1 MTDNIVRQ
9 RTDIL
14 LSTLTGSKPSL
25 VPYIESI
32 QVVKSNMDAAT
43 LAVASEPPP
52 YSMRDLDKPMKPS
65 TMVIPESMSEFL
77 SGHTKVSTSY
87 SGDWPLA
94 EKDNRFGE
102 HHPFHPQ
109 SNCCPLLH
117 GAAHGEPEYPKHVMR
132 FMGDLMFAHRESERK
147 IRVDIKE
154 QRQIMGDPSDSML
167 DLYNIDRGRYGE
179 LTDEG
184 YVQTKIAELNY
195 DYGLLSYLFGLEY
208 QSTNQ
213 REEFMHS
220 LARMSSAEAGTPDAD
235 HAANQMKEKAGLSWD
250 RALRNWRDRFTPLF
264 AWWSRPADKSGPT
277 QAHPDQTAFER
288 HHVSPWVASETGIV
302 PNHNYHWW
310 EPFQYWG
317 GVGRDVGSL
326 KGIFS
331 QSYSKIFNGSW
342 LDVLL
347 FDGVMLDGKHSISGS
362 HFPKSSNTEMGAG
375 ELSSVLSSHSEG
387 DLDFERKRA
396 LWTSASNHHHLHPSE
411 IENQGSIME
420 IPHDAY
426 MLSSFGRTMMN
437 IGEHGTAFLGSEHP
451 NSNPEYHQMHNRFAI
466 LSSNA
471 ITREAMRLSQRAMQ
485 QYGSEIITGP
495 IDEEPG
501 FTDVEGNTLARGN
514 IQQFLAAANYNLMR
528 QGDVAGHSPMA
539 LPDLESGSLQS
550 VEELLGGVSPESHG
564 VVAPIFN
571 NGNNDAWGHPMPTNI
586 AWSYDPELS
595 DIVITQTEEPFVI
608 LQRTAHEGH
617 IKQIDPA
624 FSLKTI
630 MTKDKDINLLTSN
643 YQNYPTLIS
652 DLHKA
657 DDYEPTGV
665 FSKDLISP
673 AHTIKA
679 FDDLSDLKGFSGDWV
694 VQTKPAGNRM
704 LIEKKGKSIEP
715 RLPNNIQK
723 DMKEIKGDFTID
735 AYLDNKT
742 LAVVDLLVH
751 KGSDLAFEPLSD
763 RINVLRTLYHS
774 TDNIHFP
781 APKNCVF
788 SDDEGLV
795 KSIAGFDK
803 GEFLIR
809 DSYSTFIKDKELH
822 PKWVLFVNDE
832 ISKTKIYPPLP
843 ELLIKGTD
851 IILEYPEIVSPVIV
865 KTNVDEHG
873 FYVESYEGVPYL
885 VKQALSQFDFW
896 SAPAALVLKEGAA
909 AAGVGGGGDSGGML
923 SSTSEGTLQA
933 IHSVN
938 PRRKKKKK
946 IIQKAPAILEPNG
959 EEDDIAHMMR
969 HVTQVIADEEVSLS
983 SEQLTGKV
991 DGLKEDHLLRFGNE
1005 YGIERTE
1012 DNKWTVNEA
1021 VDDDIADTPIKK
1033 FAFPRMNRASSDGGA
1048 WSGMQGDISAPT
1060 GATTIEDEEN
1070 TTFGDPK
1077 EGKHDDREKIDIP
1090 QLNIS
1095 PEDDLEKPQIEIT
1108 EGGAIM
1114 RFPKKEKKQILAEA
1128 EAQSSVRT
1136 DSI

>member
-1 MTDNIVRQ
+1 MTEEIVRQ
-9 RTDIL
+9 RTDVL
-14 LSTLTGSKPSL
+14 LSSLTGGKPALEDYVSNL
-25 VPYIESI
+25 

-43 LAVASEPPP
+43 LAVASSPPP

-87 SGDWPLA
+87 AGDWPLA

-117 GAAHGEPEYPKHVMR
+117 GAAHGEPEYTKHVMR
-132 FMGDLMFAHRESERK
+132 FTGELMNAHREAERR
-147 IRVDIKE
+147 IRVDLKE
-154 QRQIMGDPSDSML
+154 QRLVMGDPSDTML

-179 LTDEG
+179 FSDEE
-184 YVQTKIAELNY
+184 YIQNKTEELNY

-208 QSTNQ
+208 QTTTQ
-213 REEFMHS
+213 RDEFMDLLGRLS
-220 LARMSSAEAGTPDAD
+220 NAEEGSPDAD
-235 HAANQMKEKAGLSWD
+235 FAANQIKEKSGLSWD
-250 RALRNWRDRFTPLF
+250 RALRNWRDRFTPLA
-264 AWWSRPADKSGPT
+264 AWWARPADKSGPT
-277 QAHPDQTAFER
+277 RPHSDQTSFDR
-288 HHVSPWVASETGIV
+288 HHSSPWVMTEEGITQS
-302 PNHNYHWW
+302 HNYHWW

-317 GVGRDVGSL
+317 GVGRDFNSL
-326 KGIFS
+326 RQLFN
-331 QSYSKIFNGSW
+331 QSYSNVFNGSW
-342 LDVLL
+342 LESLL
-347 FDGVMLDGKHSISGS
+347 FEGLVIDGKHSIAGS
-362 HFPKSSNTEMGAG
+362 HFPKSANTEVGSG
-375 ELSSVLSSHSEG
+375 ELSSILSSHSEG

-411 IENQGSIME
+411 IEGQGSIME

-426 MLSSFGRTMMN
+426 MLSPFGMTMMN
-437 IGEHGTAFLGSEHP
+437 IGEHGTPFLGSQHP
-451 NSNPEYHQMHNRFAI
+451 NSNEKYHQLHNRFSL

-471 ITREAMRLSQRAMQ
+471 ITREAMRLSQRAMKEL
-485 QYGSEIITGP
+485 GSEIITGP
-495 IDEEPG
+495 IDDEPG

-539 LPDLESGSLQS
+539 LPNLESGQLESL
-550 VEELLGGVSPESHG
+550 EETLGAVSPESHG

-571 NGNNDAWGHPMPTNI
+571 TGNNDAWGHPMPTNI
-586 AWSYDPELS
+586 AWTFNPDTS
-595 DIVITQTEEPFVI
+595 DIEISQTEEPFII

-617 IKQIDPA
+617 VKQLDPA

-643 YQNYPTLIS
+643 YQNYPSLIA
-652 DLHKA
+652 DLHKS

-665 FSKDLISP
+665 FNKNLISP
-673 AHTIKA
+673 AHTVKA
-679 FDDLSDLKGFSGDWV
+679 FDDLTELKGFSGDWV
-694 VQTKPAGNRM
+694 IQTKPLGSRM
-704 LIEKKGKSIEP
+704 LIEKKGKTIEP

-723 DMKEIKGDFTID
+723 DLKGMKGDFTID
-735 AYLDNKT
+735 GYLNDKK
-742 LAVVDLLVH
+742 LSVVDLLVH
-751 KGSDLAFEPLSD
+751 KGSDLSFEPLSD

-781 APKNCVF
+781 APSNCVF

-803 GEFLIR
+803 GEFLVR

-822 PKWVLFVNDE
+822 PKWVLFVNDD

-843 ELLIKGTD
+843 ELLVKGTD
-851 IILEYPEIVSPVIV
+851 IILEYPEIISPVIV
-865 KTNVDEHG
+865 KTNTDENG
-873 FYVESYEGVPYL
+873 IFVESYEGLSYL
-885 VKQALSQFDFW
+885 VKQAQSQFDLW

-909 AAGVGGGGDSGGML
+909 AGVGGGGEGTGMV
-923 SSTSEGTLQA
+923 SSTTEGTLQA

-959 EEDDIAHMMR
+959 EEDEIAHMMR
-969 HVTQVIADEEVSLS
+969 HVSKIITEEEISLTS
-983 SEQLTGKV
+983 DQLEEKI

-1012 DNKWTVNEA
+1012 DNKWTVNQA
-1021 VDDDIADTPIKK
+1021 VDDDIADTPIEK

-1048 WSGMQGDISAPT
+1048 WSGMQGDITAPT
-1060 GATTIEDEEN
+1060 GATTIDDEEN

-1077 EGKHDDREKIDIP
+1077 EGRDDDQEKGNIP
-1090 QLNIS
+1090 LLNIF
-1095 PEDDLEKPQIEIT
+1095 PDEELEKPQIEMN
-1108 EGGAIM
+1108 ENGAVM
-1114 RFPKKEKKQILAEA
+1114 RFPKKEKKEKIAEA
-1128 EAQSSVRT
+1128 AAQPSVRT
-1136 DSI
+1136 DSV